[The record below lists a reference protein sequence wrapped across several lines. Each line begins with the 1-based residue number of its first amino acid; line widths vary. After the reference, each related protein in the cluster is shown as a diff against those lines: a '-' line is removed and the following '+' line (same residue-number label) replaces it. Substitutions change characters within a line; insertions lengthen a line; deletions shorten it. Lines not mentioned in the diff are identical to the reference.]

1 MSDERQSIAEIEAE
15 LERQRQALNANLSA
29 LKDRMTPG
37 GLARDAMG
45 LLNLPSP
52 EAATG
57 MAGSLAGTIRANP
70 VAALIA
76 GSGLMW
82 LVSRPSRRRAVKGA
96 PVKSRP
102 SSLGTAVS
110 AAAALANVVSALEPE
125 EVRAVAAEVD
135 RITRAGA
142 AKVREFDES
151 LRQSAGDLAE
161 TLREGSRAAKE
172 TASEKARVAK
182 DAAAVAKAK
191 IDGGVDSLKEGAAAA
206 SESALRTARRA
217 KKKTDDALG
226 DVAGLVERHP
236 LAAGAG
242 AVATGALIA
251 LLLGGGSDR
260 GKGQRSG

>member
-1 MSDERQSIAEIEAE
+1 MNDERQSIAEIEAE
-15 LERQRQALNANLSA
+15 LERRRQAINANLSA

-37 GLARDAMG
+37 GLARDAMD

-52 EAATG
+52 EAAAG
-57 MAGSLAGTIRANP
+57 LAGSLAGTIRANP
-70 VAALIA
+70 IAALIA

-82 LVSRPSRRRAVKGA
+82 LISRPSRRRAVNGA
-96 PVKSRP
+96 PVKSAP

-125 EVRAVAAEVD
+125 EIRAVAAEVE

-182 DAAAVAKAK
+182 AK

-217 KKKTDDALG
+217 KQKTDDALG

-251 LLLGGGSDR
+251 VLLGAGADR
-260 GKGQRSG
+260 GKNQRSG